1 MASRVRSS
9 SGSRAAAHWKLCNAS
24 SAPSTS
30 RTRGRRIAMR
40 RPPRVTRLWV
50 WPPRNAWRCA
60 LGWPLGPHTAVRS
73 CSMRALSTSLPVCT
87 HRAKKAFLASLTALS
102 SWLGIGTL
110 IASAAL
116 MYWQSLDFVTVLAMV
131 APFVGLATPSIPR
144 RGKEP
149 PPQPFSSTIFGTT
162 PKRLAT
168 PLARHLSQH
177 SAPAHHA
184 AFRRGVVLGRAVHD
198 TAVIPDD

>member
-1 MASRVRSS
+1 
-9 SGSRAAAHWKLCNAS
+9 
-24 SAPSTS
+24 
-30 RTRGRRIAMR
+30 
-40 RPPRVTRLWV
+40 
-50 WPPRNAWRCA
+50 
-60 LGWPLGPHTAVRS
+60 
-73 CSMRALSTSLPVCT
+73 SLPVCT

-131 APFVGLATPSIPR
+131 APFVGLAPPSIPR

-162 PKRLAT
+162 PIPGVGSANISVIAFMTAARLSIV
-168 PLARHLSQH
+168 LSNMMRNPEQ
-177 SAPAHHA
+177 
-184 AFRRGVVLGRAVHD
+184 RAQPEI
-198 TAVIPDD
+198 TR